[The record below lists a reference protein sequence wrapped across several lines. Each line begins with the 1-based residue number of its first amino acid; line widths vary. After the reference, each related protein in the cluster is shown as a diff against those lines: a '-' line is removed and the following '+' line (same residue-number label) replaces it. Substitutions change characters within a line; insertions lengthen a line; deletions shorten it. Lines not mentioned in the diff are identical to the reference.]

1 MKKDDFRT
9 ISAPDIENSIDDI
22 ARAIES
28 EREVLVNL
36 GPDDIYGMNPNSNLA
51 QIAFNLSEIN
61 KTLKMIEQAM
71 LGK

>member
-28 EREVLVNL
+28 EREVLVNM

-61 KTLKMIEQAM
+61 KTLKILAEK
-71 LGK
+71 LLK